1 MNVCVV
7 GAGAIGGLI
16 AARMALAG
24 IDVTVVDRGAHLAA
38 IRKHGLRLHLPDGRV
53 ETAAVRAAA
62 SFKDA
67 GQPGVVVLALKAHQ
81 ITGVAPQLPALL
93 GPKSVVVTIQNGLPW
108 WYFHRHGGE
117 FEGRT
122 LEMAD
127 PGGVIARHLDPARV
141 IGAIAYPGAEV
152 VAPGE
157 VRLVEGDRFPVGEPD
172 GSESERVAAVSALFQ
187 RAGFKSPVLTD
198 IRAEIWL
205 KAWGN
210 LSFNPI
216 SALTHATL
224 ADICRYPLTREL
236 AARMMR
242 EAQQVA
248 ERLGITFR
256 LPVEKR
262 IEGAEKVGAHKT
274 SMLQDIEHGRTL
286 EADALVGTVI
296 ELGGLVGVPT
306 PTIDAVYALVKLL
319 GRQIE
324 ARHGYV
330 RLLAEA
336 A

>member
-1 MNVCVV
+1 MKTCIV

-24 IDVTVVDRGAHLAA
+24 IDVTAVDQGAHLAA
-38 IRKHGLRLHLPDGRV
+38 IKKKGLRLHLPDGKV
-53 ETAAVRAAA
+53 ETAALRATG
-62 SFKDA
+62 SCRDA
-67 GQPGVVVLALKAHQ
+67 GVHDVVVLALKAHQ
-81 ITGVAPQLPALL
+81 IPGVAPQLRYLL
-93 GPKSVVVTIQNGLPW
+93 GPGSVVVTIQNGLPW

-117 FEGRT
+117 HDGRR

-127 PGGVIARHLDPARV
+127 PDGAISSHIDAARV
-141 IGAIAYPGAEV
+141 LGAVAYPGAEV
-152 VAPGE
+152 AAPGE
-157 VRLVEGDRFPVGEPD
+157 VRLVEGDRFPLGEPD
-172 GSESERVAAVSALFQ
+172 GSESERARRVSGLFQ

-224 ADICRYPLTREL
+224 AEICGFPLTREL
-236 AARMMR
+236 AARMMA
-242 EAQQVA
+242 EARAVA
-248 ERLGITFR
+248 GRLGIAFR
-256 LPVEKR
+256 IPLEKR
-262 IEGAEKVGAHKT
+262 IAGAEKVGAHKT
-274 SMLQDIEHGRTL
+274 SMLQDVEHGRAPET
-286 EADALVGTVI
+286 DALVGTVI
-296 ELGGLVGVPT
+296 ELGRLTGVPT
-306 PTIDAVYALVKLL
+306 PTIDAVYALIKLL